1 MISSNTTSHL
11 VSRVAQAGLAFAL
24 TLGAAAMA
32 AGPSPSAQQN
42 ASATSSPA
50 TATGTPPA
58 QQADM
63 QKMLAKLRQLQPGTQ
78 FDSVAP
84 APNMPG
90 LYEVTMG
97 RNIVYVEPSGRYW
110 LMGHIM
116 DMRTLQDLTADRM
129 ADLDKVDF
137 AKLPQDLA
145 IKFVHGKPLKT
156 VAVFADPNC
165 GYCKQLEREIA
176 LLKDTQV
183 LLYPV
188 PILGQD
194 SAGKIAAIWCSN
206 DRASAWYSWMT
217 KAAIPQPPT
226 AACAAQAPIDRLME
240 LAKAVHVDGT
250 PTLIAADGRKH
261 SGSLSAPAL
270 QAWLNKAPDGSAQ
283 TITTGQADAPRLQ

>member
-1 MISSNTTSHL
+1 MISSNSSNPLLSRL
-11 VSRVAQAGLAFAL
+11 VQAGLVLAL
-24 TLGAAAMA
+24 TLGGSAKA
-32 AGPSPSAQQN
+32 AGPSLSVPQA
-42 ASATSSPA
+42 AATSAPAAPA
-50 TATGTPPA
+50 TLSPA

-63 QKMLAKLRQLQPGTQ
+63 QRMLAKLRQIQPGTQ

-90 LYEVTMG
+90 LYEVAMG

-110 LMGHIM
+110 MMGHIM

-137 AKLPQDLA
+137 AKLPMDLA
-145 IKFVHGKPLKT
+145 IKFIHGKPLKT

-176 LLKDTQV
+176 QLKDTQV
-183 LLYPV
+183 LVFPV

-194 SAGKIAAIWCSN
+194 SAGKIAAIWCSA
-206 DRASAWYSWMT
+206 DRPGAWSNWMT
-217 KAAIPQPPT
+217 KATMPSPPS

-240 LAKAVHVDGT
+240 LAKAIHVDGT
-250 PTLIAADGRKH
+250 PTLVASDGRKH

-270 QAWLNKAPDGSAQ
+270 QAWLTKAPDGSAQ
-283 TITTGQADAPRLQ
+283 TITTGQADSPRLQ

>member
-1 MISSNTTSHL
+1 MISTHTSFKLRSLMTH
-11 VSRVAQAGLAFAL
+11 AGLVIAMAL
-24 TLGAAAMA
+24 ANTAMA
-32 AGPSPSAQQN
+32 AGPAASAPQTAVSPSAP
-42 ASATSSPA
+42 AATPA
-50 TATGTPPA
+50 LTAA

-97 RNIVYVEPSGRYW
+97 RNIVYVEPTGRFW

-129 ADLDKVDF
+129 AELDKVDF

-145 IKFVHGKPLKT
+145 IKFVRGKPLKT

-165 GYCKQLEREIA
+165 GYCKQLEREVA
-176 LLKDTQV
+176 QLKDTQV
-183 LLYPV
+183 LLFPV

-194 SAGKIAAIWCSN
+194 SAGKIAAIWCSS
-206 DRASAWYSWMT
+206 DRASAWSNWMT
-217 KAAIPQPPT
+217 KATMPAPPSAT
-226 AACAAQAPIDRLME
+226 CAAQAPIDRLME
-240 LAKAVHVDGT
+240 LAKAIHVDGT
-250 PTLIAADGRKH
+250 PTLVAGDGRKH
-261 SGSLSAPAL
+261 SGSLSAAAL
-270 QAWLNKAPDGSAQ
+270 QAWLMKAPDGSAQ
-283 TITTGQADAPRLQ
+283 TITTGQADTPRLQ